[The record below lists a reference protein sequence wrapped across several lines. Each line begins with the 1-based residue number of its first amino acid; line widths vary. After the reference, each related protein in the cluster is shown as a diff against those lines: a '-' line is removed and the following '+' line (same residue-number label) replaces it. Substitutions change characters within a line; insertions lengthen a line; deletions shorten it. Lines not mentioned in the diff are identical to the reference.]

1 MRSFLGTVNFYAT
14 VIPDLATVSEP
25 LSRLTSKDVH
35 CTVSVGNK
43 QRKAFNALKK
53 RLANTETLGE
63 FDKDAETCLIIDAC
77 PVGLGAVLT
86 QVQNGEERVIC
97 YANGSLT
104 DLERRYS

>member
-43 QRKAFNALKK
+43 QRKAFNELKK